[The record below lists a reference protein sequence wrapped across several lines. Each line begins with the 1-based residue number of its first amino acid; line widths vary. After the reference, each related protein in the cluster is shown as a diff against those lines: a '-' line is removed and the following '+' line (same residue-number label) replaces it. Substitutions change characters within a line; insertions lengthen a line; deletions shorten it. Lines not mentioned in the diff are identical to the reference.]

1 MASAAEREVGH
12 FPLSIATSL
21 AFEGALGI
29 HPDRESDGKQLSQ
42 YPQLWVNVKTAFR
55 NYYNA
60 IGRDNIP
67 GIELPE
73 LIQTFY
79 LELEQIR
86 SVASEQTNGKMVT
99 VFYLCDYIGLDRKFR
114 HALIRKDT
122 TENQVLYT
130 KTMTAVL
137 SQILKM
143 DAEMVKIYKLK
154 IDKDATGK
162 ALMLTHVPYDLTT
175 REFNTLALLESH
187 TGAIKERNQ
196 WYTKYYNGKD
206 LPMIPF
212 REDFLPIFGDSETF
226 KPLPMVYRKA
236 LIELGVKYN
245 WSFATTKDKILYGL
259 NSMKDKFL
267 ADTLKQYILI
277 S

>member
-1 MASAAEREVGH
+1 MASASEREVGY

-21 AFEGALGI
+21 AFEGALGQ
-29 HPDRESDGKQLSQ
+29 HPTYESTGKFLHE

-60 IGRDNIP
+60 IGKDNVP
-67 GIELPE
+67 GIELSE
-73 LIQTFY
+73 IIQFFY
-79 LELEQIR
+79 LELEQVR
-86 SVASEQTNGKMVT
+86 QTAMEQTNGKMVT
-99 VFYLCDYIGLDRKFR
+99 TFYVCDYLGLDRRFK
-114 HALIRKDT
+114 HAIIRKDT

-130 KTMTAVL
+130 KTMTAVI

-143 DAEMVKIYKLK
+143 DEKLVKVYKLK
-154 IDKDATGK
+154 IDSDASGK

-175 REFNTLALLESH
+175 KAFTQLALLESH

-212 REDFLPIFGDSETF
+212 REDFLPVFGDSETF
-226 KPLPMVYRKA
+226 KPLPMVYRKT

-245 WSFATTKDKILYGL
+245 WSFATTKDKILFGI
-259 NSMKDKFL
+259 NSLKDRFL
-267 ADTLKQYILI
+267 ADTLKQYLLFP
-277 S
+277 